1 MIKSIFTNKIATL
14 ALTGL
19 CAVTP
24 LRVNPAIAQT
34 TFDETEVEQTSY
46 IAVAQPFGDNKYNLI
61 VIEQIPGKNSCWSEA
76 GANPVNVDL
85 LLLNFD
91 FSGHCRRSTDA
102 NGYSIRFDGQDL
114 GLDYL
119 LSLTQR
125 DGNLVLLGM
134 NRQDPRQEPI
144 VVGSA
149 QGINGQ
155 PMKIIL
161 NPGWRFSKRTYQGKM
176 LGHVYFSYDSAQGQT
191 QMPDEMNTPDMM
203 EEGTIQEIVAPPAN

>member
-14 ALTGL
+14 ALTAL

-24 LRVNPAIAQT
+24 FSINQAIAQS
-34 TFDETEVEQTSY
+34 TFDETDVEQSSY

-102 NGYSIRFDGQDL
+102 NGYSIRYDGQDL
-114 GLDYL
+114 GLDYI
-119 LSLTQR
+119 LTLMPKNG
-125 DGNLVLLGM
+125 DLVLVGM

-161 NPGWRFSKRTYQGKM
+161 NPGWDFSKRTYQGKM
-176 LGHVYFSYDSAQGQT
+176 LGHVYFSYDSAEGQT
-191 QMPDEMNTPDMM
+191 QLPSDTNNPDVIDQ
-203 EEGTIQEIVAPPAN
+203 GTIQEIVAPPAN